1 MIWRVD
7 GDLMPNSRME
17 KMDITQ
23 DEMVTDHIIKIFV
36 AGTYTTFTRAIR
48 EAISNSYD
56 AGAEKVEV
64 VFQPSSL
71 LQECEPDEIK
81 IQIHDDGRGMSGKE
95 FWNQFMSIRKTKD
108 PSRKDKETGR
118 YPIGKF
124 GIGSLAFIPF
134 TKEVIVFSKKRG
146 ERAIKCIINASGL
159 MDTKG
164 RSYEEHAR
172 ENVQD
177 FYIND
182 DQWIELTKTDHV
194 VPGTIILINGVNE
207 DAYESIINGSID
219 FSDSDLRIFDEYKH
233 LTKGLKE
240 IIWDLSTILPLEYEE
255 DEAGIL
261 EKYHR
266 ELNTQNRP
274 IEIVFSDVPLKRR
287 LFAFTGAEASAFRYS
302 NDSVEASGI
311 LIANR
316 NTIKPK
322 RANGI
327 VLRLNNVAIGGYQ
340 FYGSTGGNV
349 PARTRVTG
357 EIQILCGLYDEL
369 ANNRETFLVH
379 KKSFAKFN
387 REIVKALE
395 KVINVAYGFSQD
407 KTADRDAKHEDRR
420 AKNIQTVL
428 KQEPTESTKR
438 PKKDNGETIS
448 KGDQRP
454 KSAPKQEKKEKTD
467 EDSEKEL
474 LDPVKYHDPRDGS
487 TKFDYRHPIF
497 KAYKRKFEK
506 KTIESCL
513 IAMKIA
519 RIPERQYMDT
529 IRVLIRI
536 SGYTEE

>member
-1 MIWRVD
+1 
-7 GDLMPNSRME
+7 MPNSRME

-56 AGAEKVEV
+56 AGAENVEV

-81 IQIHDDGRGMSGKE
+81 IQIHDDGCGMSGKE
-95 FWNQFMSIRKTKD
+95 FWDQFMSIRKTKD

-124 GIGSLAFIPF
+124 GIGSLAFLPF

-146 ERAIKCIINASGL
+146 ERAIKCILNASGL

-177 FYIND
+177 FYISD

-207 DAYESIINGSID
+207 DAFESIVNGSVD

-255 DEAGIL
+255 DEAGIY

-266 ELNTQNRP
+266 ELDTPNRP
-274 IEIVFSDVPLKRR
+274 IEIVFSDVPLRRR
-287 LFAFTGAEASAFRYS
+287 LFAFTGAEASTFRYNS
-302 NDSVEASGI
+302 DGVEASGI

-316 NTIKPK
+316 NTIRPK
-322 RANGI
+322 RANGV

-340 FYGSTGGNV
+340 FYGFASGNV

-357 EIQILCGLYDEL
+357 EIQIQTGLYDEL

-379 KKSFAKFN
+379 KKSFAKLN
-387 REIVKALE
+387 RDIVKALA
-395 KVINVAYGFSQD
+395 KVTDVAYGFSQD
-407 KTADRDAKHEDRR
+407 KTADRDAKHEDKRI
-420 AKNIQTVL
+420 KNIKTML
-428 KQEPTESTKR
+428 KEQPAEPTRHTG
-438 PKKDNGETIS
+438 KDNGQITS
-448 KGDQRP
+448 KVSQRP
-454 KSAPKQEKKEKTD
+454 KQKPIQEMKEKAD
-467 EDSEKEL
+467 EESEREL
-474 LDPVKYHDPRDGS
+474 LDPIKHHNLRDGN
-487 TKFDYRHPIF
+487 TDFDYRHPIF
-497 KAYKRKFEK
+497 KAYNRKFEK

-519 RIPERQYMDT
+519 RIPEKQYMDT
-529 IRVLIRI
+529 IRALIKI
-536 SGYTEE
+536 SGYREE